1 MTLALTGAR
10 REAGVSVVEV
20 NLTFIWDVISQI
32 KVGER
37 GRAYVIDEQSRLI
50 AHPDIS
56 LVLSNSDLGHL
67 AQVRAARAP
76 ASEPAPEFEPVKD
89 IQGDRVLSAY
99 AAVPTLGWLVF
110 VELPVAEAY
119 APIYATI
126 RRSGALLAAA
136 LALAVLA
143 SILLAR
149 RMVAPIQALRTGA
162 ERIGSGD
169 LAQRIS
175 IRSGDEFEALG
186 DQFNNMALR
195 LEESTPRLSAR
206 SKSAR
211 TNSNWP
217 IWQGPAFSLSQLMIY
232 GSRSTPW
239 VYSLRSCETDWTRGS
254 ETISSSALT
263 QLSPQ

>member
-67 AQVRAARAP
+67 AQVRAARAS
-76 ASEPAPEFEPVKD
+76 ASEPAPELEPVKD

-119 APIYATI
+119 A
-126 RRSGALLAAA
+126 
-136 LALAVLA
+136 
-143 SILLAR
+143 
-149 RMVAPIQALRTGA
+149 
-162 ERIGSGD
+162 
-169 LAQRIS
+169 
-175 IRSGDEFEALG
+175 
-186 DQFNNMALR
+186 
-195 LEESTPRLSAR
+195 
-206 SKSAR
+206 
-211 TNSNWP
+211 
-217 IWQGPAFSLSQLMIY
+217 
-232 GSRSTPW
+232 RSTRQSDVRERCLLSRW
-239 VYSLRSCETDWTRGS
+239 RSLCWLAFCWHAGW
-254 ETISSSALT
+254 
-263 QLSPQ
+263 